1 MKILSRDVVV
11 FSAWESLIYFVTVNR
26 LRENLQ
32 LYSVDNWFFFS
43 LVAIL
48 DQIKYNVYYCFF
60 SSWLFPDWSK
70 KYSNIYFL
78 LHKIAHSEL
87 NSQNCLKTGNCICF
101 SKWFMPSC
109 WPVLSS
115 AWWGKP
121 TIPVSLA
128 RSPSTW
134 RSWSRWHC
142 FMLHKHEWNANWSRG
157 GTKYDTYQ
165 MSHLAL
171 LQFACA

>member
-1 MKILSRDVVV
+1 MEILSRDVVV

-26 LRENLQ
+26 LYENLQ
-32 LYSVDNWFFFS
+32 LYSVNNCIFS

-48 DQIKYNVYYCFF
+48 DQIKYNVCYCFF
-60 SSWLFPDWSK
+60 SFWLFPDWNK
-70 KYSNIYFL
+70 KYSKIHFL
-78 LHKIAHSEL
+78 LHKIAYSQL

-101 SKWFMPSC
+101 SKWFTPSC

-115 AWWGKP
+115 TWCGRATVP
-121 TIPVSLA
+121 APCA

-134 RSWSRWHC
+134 HSWSWQYS
-142 FMLHKHEWNANWSRG
+142 FMLHKREWNAHWSRG
-157 GTKYDTYQ
+157 GTEYDTCQ

-171 LQFACA
+171 LQLAGG